1 MIQQGIVRWFSSQ
14 KGYGFITPQSGGE
27 DAFVH
32 FAAVQKSGLAGL
44 VEGQQ
49 VEYELVES
57 RKGRM
62 AADNIKLLQ
71 SAG

>member
-1 MIQQGIVRWFSSQ
+1 MTQKGVVRWFSSQ
-14 KGYGFITPQSGGE
+14 KGYGFITPHVGGE

-32 FAAVQKSGLAGL
+32 FTAVQKSGLEGL

-57 RKGRM
+57 RKGRLT
-62 AADNIKLLQ
+62 ADNLRLVV
-71 SAG
+71 G

>member
-1 MIQQGIVRWFSSQ
+1 MQKGVVRWFNSQ
-14 KGYGFITPQSGGE
+14 KGYGFITPDAGGE

-32 FAAVQKSGLAGL
+32 FSAIQKSGLPGL

-57 RKGRM
+57 RKGRYS
-62 AADNIKLLQ
+62 ADNLKL
-71 SAG
+71 AGR